1 MNSGTYGSFWLC
13 CYFASRV
20 LSLFSIYRTV
30 VLAKKSSK
38 GILDSIVQTLDAPAV
53 RNIKSFTDGFKESVP
68 RLLRMYLP
76 DLSTI
81 PMFLGITWEPTW
93 SSLPT
98 LRTLRS
104 RYRKKPWGKGLE
116 RRLRSSFL
124 CLAQEIKSFRA
135 QECIEFGSRFLDVP
149 SLTSFL
155 LFPSWVL
162 YPWDSRN
169 DFHASQFGY
178 MGIGASFLLS
188 WWQKPTGG
196 LAQGFLMFVES
207 LCYISIFLVRIQ
219 FVSDVPLYGNDL

>member
-1 MNSGTYGSFWLC
+1 MVRKDNRADMLVKFY
-13 CYFASRV
+13 

-188 WWQKPTGG
+188 W
-196 LAQGFLMFVES
+196 
-207 LCYISIFLVRIQ
+207 
-219 FVSDVPLYGNDL
+219 